1 MTIQEDKFNITVK
14 KIHQTYPK
22 KLVNTLCIQGMP
34 GIANAGKGA
43 LDFIAKQFEAKRIM
57 EIYFSDFPSH
67 VKVNSDGCLHPSK
80 IELFHYRDKSLRRD
94 IILLT
99 SDTQPASNIGMNVLS
114 KYIAKALKELGV
126 TMVISLAAK
135 PSVSPKRNPQVFVTA
150 TSKELVESFSQLE
163 NVNILN
169 EGTVVGMNGI
179 IPVICK
185 SLYNIDG
192 VILLSESCKMFNHDV
207 TASYALV
214 KVLRSKLGLNIDIS
228 ILEHETKLQWENTSR
243 ITEKEISYKEKKK
256 PEYIS

>member
-1 MTIQEDKFNITVK
+1 LTIQEDKFNITTK
-14 KIHQTYPK
+14 KIQQIDPN
-22 KLVNTLCIQGMP
+22 KLIKTLCIQGMP

-67 VKVNSDGCLHPSK
+67 VKVNPDGCLDSSK
-80 IELFHYRDKSLRRD
+80 IELLYYRDRSLKRD
-94 IILLT
+94 VILLT
-99 SDTQPASNIGMNVLS
+99 SDTQPTSNIGMNVLS
-114 KYIAKALKELGV
+114 KYIANILKDLGV
-126 TMVISLAAK
+126 TIVISLAAK
-135 PSVSPKRNPQVFVTA
+135 PLTSPKRNPQVFVTA

-163 NVNILN
+163 NVNILK

-185 SLYNIDG
+185 SLYDIDG
-192 VILLSESCKMFNHDV
+192 VILLSESCKMLNYDA

-214 KVLRSKLGLNIDIS
+214 KVLRSKPGLNIDLS
-228 ILEHETKLQWENTSR
+228 TLEHETKLQWETAGK
-243 ITEKEISYKEKKK
+243 ITEKGITYKEEKR